1 MNTSLAFEVVV
12 AVVLQVSLLVL
23 ATVWLQRHVRDSRD
37 MCRMWTVCFVSILAL
52 ICVAFFLPHRRM
64 LFLPSSLAP
73 HTLLEIVAWQAWLI
87 KGLAI
92 IWLIGIAVSLLRRA
106 FQCWQLVRF
115 LKQRCLP
122 ATEAQLAGLP
132 SGWHDAEGDS
142 ADTDRPPRSLSIL
155 VSAEINGPFCWQL
168 HRPMIVLPQYL
179 VDGDAMHCR
188 HVLLH
193 ELEHLR
199 TNHPMQHF
207 LQGVCSTLLWFHPAV
222 WVAARDAELA
232 REFLCDEV
240 AARRGG
246 RFADYLRT
254 LLKIAERCTRSPL
267 FGTASGAL
275 AFGNRKSALV
285 RRSER
290 LLELASCASDRQSV
304 RPNWAI
310 AGLLLVA
317 MLVSQVWLPTN
328 ALATHRS
335 QWSPW
340 PTWTAT
346 TLHDFGVTVRDF
358 ETFDE
363 RTQMHELLSGN

>member
-1 MNTSLAFEVVV
+1 MSASLAFEVAV
-12 AVVLQVSLLVL
+12 ALVLQVSLLVL
-23 ATVWLQRHVRDSRD
+23 ASVWLQRHVRDSRGL
-37 MCRMWTVCFVSILAL
+37 CRMWTVCFVSILAL
-52 ICVAFFLPHRRM
+52 IAVAFLLPHRRVF
-64 LFLPSSLAP
+64 FLPPSLAS
-73 HTLLEIVAWQAWLI
+73 HTLLEIVAWQARLI
-87 KGLAI
+87 KGLAV
-92 IWLIGIAVSLLRRA
+92 IWLIGIAVSLIRRA
-106 FQCWQLVRF
+106 FQCWLLVRF
-115 LKQRCLP
+115 LKQRCVP
-122 ATEAQLAGLP
+122 ATETQLAGLP
-132 SGWHDAEGDS
+132 SGWDDAGSQPAS
-142 ADTDRPPRSLSIL
+142 ADRPLRSLTIL

-168 HRPMIVLPQYL
+168 HRPVIVLPQYL

-193 ELEHLR
+193 EWEHLR

-207 LQGVCSTLLWFHPAV
+207 LQGICSTLLWFHPAV

-246 RFADYLRT
+246 RFSDYLRT
-254 LLKIAERCTRSPL
+254 LVKIAERCACSP
-267 FGTASGAL
+267 FTATASGAL
-275 AFGNRKSALV
+275 AFGNRKSSLI

-290 LLELASCASDRQSV
+290 LLELAGRTSEDRSG

-310 AGLLLVA
+310 GGLVLVA
-317 MLVSQVWLPTN
+317 ILVSQVWLPTN
-328 ALATHRS
+328 AIATHRS
-335 QWSPW
+335 HWSPW

-363 RTQMHELLSGN
+363 RTQMHELLNGS

>member
-1 MNTSLAFEVVV
+1 MNASLAFEVVV
-12 AVVLQVSLLVL
+12 ALVLQVSLLVL
-23 ATVWLQRHVRDSRD
+23 ATVWLQKHVRDSRG

-52 ICVAFFLPHRRM
+52 IAVAFLLPHRRM

-73 HTLLEIVAWQAWLI
+73 HTLLEIVAWQARLI
-87 KGLAI
+87 KGLAG
-92 IWLIGIAVSLLRRA
+92 IWLIGIAFSLLRRA
-106 FQCWQLVRF
+106 FQCWLLVRF
-115 LKQRCLP
+115 LKQRCVP
-122 ATEAQLAGLP
+122 ATDAQLAGLP
-132 SGWHDAEGDS
+132 SGWADADGPS
-142 ADTDRPPRSLSIL
+142 ADADRPPRSLAIL
-155 VSAEINGPFCWQL
+155 VSADINGPFCWQF
-168 HRPMIVLPQYL
+168 HRPVIVLPQYL

-193 ELEHLR
+193 EWEHLR

-246 RFADYLRT
+246 RFSDYLRT
-254 LLKIAERCTRSPL
+254 LLKIAERCTCSPL
-267 FGTASGAL
+267 FATASGTL
-275 AFGNRKSALV
+275 AFGNRKSSLV

-290 LLELASCASDRQSV
+290 LLELAGRASDRRSGN
-304 RPNWAI
+304 PNWAI
-310 AGLLLVA
+310 AGLVLVTI
-317 MLVSQVWLPTN
+317 LVSQAWLPTN
-328 ALATHRS
+328 AIATHRS
-335 QWSPW
+335 NWSPW

-363 RTQMHELLSGN
+363 RTQMHELLSGD